1 MAYKMKNGTG
11 PNALPLLALI
21 PPAIAAAK
29 GLIGAGVVAGGAKA
43 AAAGAAIAKAAGTV
57 GGAVGGA
64 AQAVGGAVGG
74 AVGNVGGAAG
84 AVGGKV
90 GAAAGKVG
98 AGAAKVAGKVGGAV
112 GKAAGKVGAEVGKEG
127 FKALVKDAGK
137 GTLISTLAQAPVT
150 AKQKIEEN
158 QALKQQE
165 QALFKSKFSPSMMGD
180 VKGPNMEKSRKR
192 VAQDY
197 ARNAIVDRKEGRTK
211 DANYEQKEATRV
223 AAGEA
228 PSMMGYNPISKHMGG
243 RGASMY
249 GGPMMKGGENVIVRD
264 AKSTGENQYNK
275 GGK

>member
-43 AAAGAAIAKAAGTV
+43 AAAGAAIAKAAGAV

-64 AQAVGGAVGG
+64 AQAVGGGIAGAAGKVGG
-74 AVGNVGGAAG
+74 AVGGA
-84 AVGGKV
+84 
-90 GAAAGKVG
+90 
-98 AGAAKVAGKVGGAV
+98 AGKVGGAV
-112 GKAAGKVGAEVGKEG
+112 GKAAGKVGAEVGKEVAKKG

-137 GTLISTLAQAPVT
+137 GILISTLAQAPVT

-165 QALFKSKFSPSMMGD
+165 QELFKSKFSPSMMGD

-264 AKSTGENQYNK
+264 AKSGGKNQYNK
-275 GGK
+275 RGK

>member
-64 AQAVGGAVGG
+64 AKA
-74 AVGNVGGAAG
+74 VGGAAG

-90 GAAAGKVG
+90 GGAAGAVGGKVGGAAGKVG

-127 FKALVKDAGK
+127 FKAIVKDAGK
-137 GTLISTLAQAPVT
+137 GILKSTLAQAPVT

-180 VKGPNMEKSRKR
+180 KKGPNMEKSRKR

>member
-1 MAYKMKNGTG
+1 MKNGTG

-64 AQAVGGAVGG
+64 AKAVGGGI
-74 AVGNVGGAAG
+74 AG
-84 AVGGKV
+84 A
-90 GAAAGKVG
+90 
-98 AGAAKVAGKVGGAV
+98 AGKVGGAV
-112 GKAAGKVGAEVGKEG
+112 GGAAGKAAGKAAGGAAGKAAGKVGGAAGKEG

-137 GTLISTLAQAPVT
+137 STLISTLAQAPVT

-197 ARNAIVDRKEGRTK
+197 ARNAIADRKAGRTRE
-211 DANYEQKEATRV
+211 ANYEQKEATRV

-228 PSMMGYNPISKHMGG
+228 PSMMGHNPISKHMGG

-249 GGPMMKGGENVIVRD
+249 GGPMMKGENVIVRD
-264 AKSTGENQYNK
+264 AKSGGKNQYNK
-275 GGK
+275 RGK

>member
-1 MAYKMKNGTG
+1 MKNGTG

-57 GGAVGGA
+57 GSAVGGA
-64 AQAVGGAVGG
+64 AQAVGGGIAG
-74 AVGNVGGAAG
+74 AAGKVGGAAG

-90 GAAAGKVG
+90 GG
-98 AGAAKVAGKVGGAV
+98 AAGKVGGAV
-112 GKAAGKVGAEVGKEG
+112 GKAAGKVAGKVGKEVGKEVAKKG

-197 ARNAIVDRKEGRTK
+197 ARNAIADRKAGRTRE
-211 DANYEQKEATRV
+211 ANYEQKEATRV

>member
-57 GGAVGGA
+57 GGAVGGVVGNVGGAVGGA
-64 AQAVGGAVGG
+64 AGGAAGKVGGAVGG
-74 AVGNVGGAAG
+74 AVG
-84 AVGGKV
+84 KV
-90 GAAAGKVG
+90 GAAVG
-98 AGAAKVAGKVGGAV
+98 KVAGKAV
-112 GKAAGKVGAEVGKEG
+112 SKVGTEVAKEG
-127 FKALVKDAGK
+127 FKAIVKDAGK
-137 GTLISTLAQAPVT
+137 GILKSTLAQAPVT

-249 GGPMMKGGENVIVRD
+249 GSQPMMKGENVIVRD

>member
-1 MAYKMKNGTG
+1 MKNGTG

-64 AQAVGGAVGG
+64 AKAVGGGI
-74 AVGNVGGAAG
+74 AG
-84 AVGGKV
+84 A
-90 GAAAGKVG
+90 
-98 AGAAKVAGKVGGAV
+98 AGKVGGAV
-112 GKAAGKVGAEVGKEG
+112 GGAAGKAAGGAAGKAAGKVGGAAGKEG

-197 ARNAIVDRKEGRTK
+197 ARNAIADRKAGRTRE
-211 DANYEQKEATRV
+211 ANYEQKEATRV

-228 PSMMGYNPISKHMGG
+228 PSMMGHNPISKHMGG

-249 GGPMMKGGENVIVRD
+249 GGPMMKGENVIVRD
-264 AKSTGENQYNK
+264 AKSGGKNQYNK
-275 GGK
+275 RGK